1 MCIGGLG
8 LCIYKTEDIINVVFV
23 SHNPFCDVL
32 LNCDHR
38 RFSFLLYKPYTKN
51 RLKKC
56 EQKFISLQPMILQSK
71 MRHFCKWYF

>member
-23 SHNPFCDVL
+23 SHNPYFDVL

-38 RFSFLLYKPYTKN
+38 RFIFLLCKPYTEI
-51 RLKKC
+51 RFKKLR
-56 EQKFISLQPMILQSK
+56 KKIHIFATNDPTK
-71 MRHFCKWYF
+71 